1 VADLR
6 PTWKSVLEAQR
17 HRLDRLADRRGIA
30 PLKKLYEDAHALSLR
45 KIHSAM
51 HSMGGDH
58 FTVHH
63 QRFVMAQ
70 LWQGQMQLAKKMV
83 GELGDLS
90 REAQREAV
98 RGVAQDLTRLEHVF
112 RGATVE
118 LPLEEAAT
126 FRGII
131 SGRASSLLSRHSS
144 SVARYTAE
152 GVEAIEGVLGSSL
165 LAGETPGETLTRLE
179 QFVDNDWWRA
189 ERIVRTE
196 SAMAFN
202 LGRRDAIEEASTELP
217 DLMMRWTEHCS
228 DDLAP
233 FDDRVGVDSLA
244 MHGQVAAPGEM
255 FHVPPT
261 SPEPENSRYR
271 KGVTKVP
278 ASLAGSEVES
288 PPNRPNDRAVLLP
301 WRADWGI
308 PAWVWSGNKRVPV
321 R

>member
-1 VADLR
+1 MADLR
-6 PTWKSVLEAQR
+6 PTWKSVLETQR
-17 HRLDRLADRRGIA
+17 RKLDRLADRRGAA
-30 PLKKLYEDAHALSLR
+30 PLKKLYDEAHALSMR
-45 KIHSAM
+45 KLHSAL
-51 HSMGGDH
+51 HTMGGDH

-70 LWQGQMQLAKKMV
+70 LWQGQMQLAKKMT

-98 RGVAQDLTRLEHVF
+98 RGVSADLSRLESVF

-126 FRGII
+126 FRGLIQ
-131 SGRASSLLSRHSS
+131 GRATSMLSRHAS
-144 SVARYTAE
+144 SVARYSAE
-152 GVEAIEGVLGSSL
+152 GVEAMEGVLGSSL
-165 LAGETPGETLTRLE
+165 LAGETPSEMLDRLDR
-179 QFVDNDWWRA
+179 FVDNDWWRA

-202 LGRRDAIEEASTELP
+202 LGRRDAIEEAAEMLP

-228 DDLAP
+228 DDLVAL
-233 FDDRVGVDSLA
+233 DDRVGVDSLA

-255 FHVPPT
+255 FHVPAT

-278 ASLAGSEVES
+278 AGLADTEVEG

-301 WRADWGI
+301 WRKEWGI
-308 PAWVWSGNKRVPV
+308 PAWIWRGKRVPI